1 VQQIEVL
8 RLNLRPSRRIFT
20 GYILTAVASVFG
32 SAQADDATAKATK
45 PHANESAPAP
55 VYEPGAD
62 VSRPKLVHYVE
73 PSFSTKPDEAFVEG
87 TVTISVIVNPQGQ
100 PTDLQVI
107 KGLNAGQ
114 DHSAMEAVK
123 QWRFQPGTKG
133 GKPVSVKVSVQVA
146 FHLL

>member
-1 VQQIEVL
+1 M
-8 RLNLRPSRRIFT
+8 S
-20 GYILTAVASVFG
+20 G
-32 SAQADDATAKATK
+32 SAQADEATTKSAKSR
-45 PHANESAPAP
+45 ANESTPAP
-55 VYEPGAD
+55 VYEPGPD

-87 TVTISVIVNPQGQ
+87 TVTISVVVNPQGQ

-114 DHSAMEAVK
+114 DRSAMEAVK

-133 GKPVSVKVSVQVA
+133 GKPVSVRVSVQVA